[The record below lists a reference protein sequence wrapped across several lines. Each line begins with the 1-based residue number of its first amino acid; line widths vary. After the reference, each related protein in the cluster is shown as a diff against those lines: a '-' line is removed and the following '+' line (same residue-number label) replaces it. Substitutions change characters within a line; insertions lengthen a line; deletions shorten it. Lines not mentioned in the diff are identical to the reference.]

1 MTIKTNKRKIVW
13 TIFFC
18 TQCGFEQRS
27 IFGVTKSREF
37 FQKSGVLFS
46 FVQFS
51 CLGKPKYTMQR
62 KDFSN
67 KPHFKWKEI

>member
-37 FQKSGVLFS
+37 FQKSGV
-46 FVQFS
+46 QFS
-51 CLGKPKYTMQR
+51 YLGKPKYTMQR